1 MQKLAKVISILTV
14 APLMALVLLSWLYC
28 ADPALFGGLFQYLLA
43 VLFLVVLP
51 ILAYPLQKILPPFR
65 SQGRPGQRKLAFLM
79 AVLGY
84 TLGIV
89 CAAIA
94 RAPKA
99 LWLIYLTY
107 FFSGILL
114 TLLNR
119 LTKVRASGH
128 ACGVAGPVALLIY
141 MRAAPSLPML
151 LLLPLVYWARLAM
164 KRHTPVDLVWGTLTP
179 LLALL
184 LSLLLCGF

>member
-28 ADPALFGGLFQYLLA
+28 ADPVLFGGLFQYLLA

-51 ILAYPLQKILPPFR
+51 IFAYPLQKILPPFR
-65 SQGRPGQRKLAFLM
+65 SQGRPGQRKLAFFM

-94 RAPKA
+94 RAPKT

-119 LTKVRASGH
+119 VTKVRASGH
-128 ACGVAGPVALLIY
+128 ACGVAGPIALLIY
-141 MRAAPSLPML
+141 MRGAPALPML

>member
-107 FFSGILL
+107 FFSGLLL

-141 MRAAPSLPML
+141 MRGAPALPML

>member
-14 APLMALVLLSWLYC
+14 APLMALLLLSWLYC
-28 ADPALFGGLFQYLLA
+28 ADPVLFGGLFQYLLA

-51 ILAYPLQKILPPFR
+51 IFAYPLQKILPPFR
-65 SQGRPGQRKLAFLM
+65 SQGRPGQRKLAFFM

-94 RAPKA
+94 RAPKT

-119 LTKVRASGH
+119 VTKVRASGH
-128 ACGVAGPVALLIY
+128 ACGVAGPIALLIY
-141 MRAAPSLPML
+141 MRGAPALPML

-179 LLALL
+179 LAALL